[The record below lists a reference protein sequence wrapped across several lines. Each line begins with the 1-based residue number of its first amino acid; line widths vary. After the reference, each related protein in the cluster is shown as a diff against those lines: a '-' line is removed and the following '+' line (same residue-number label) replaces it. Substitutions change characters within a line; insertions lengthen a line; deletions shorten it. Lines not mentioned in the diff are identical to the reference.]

1 MPYSMLN
8 MNEAADYLHLSLN
21 ELEKLVSKR
30 SIPFDNLRG
39 QIVFRKIELRDW
51 SNQGMLDSC
60 KKTITAAHKRID
72 SHLFD
77 TPDDNQA
84 FLSQCVF
91 PGCMIPDLAGRT
103 RKKTLQALAKGAFDT
118 GYATDEEEILRLLE
132 EREELC
138 PTGIPGGIAIPHT
151 RIHSPYLY
159 LENMII
165 IGKSDRGIPFGS
177 SDHKMSDIFVMPCT
191 VDDRHH
197 LYMLSRIA
205 LLFQATNFAQLLREA
220 HDAEE
225 MQEALESCEKEII
238 KNIK

>member
-1 MPYSMLN
+1 MSYSVLN
-8 MNEAADYLHLSLN
+8 INEAADYLHLSVH

-30 SIPFDNLRG
+30 SVPFDYLRG
-39 QIVFRKIELRDW
+39 QVVFRQNELRDW
-51 SNQGMLDSC
+51 SNQGMLESC
-60 KKTITAAHKRID
+60 AKTITNIHKRID

-84 FLSQCVF
+84 FLSECIF
-91 PGCMIPDLAGRT
+91 PGCMIPELPGELA
-103 RKKTLQALAKGAFDT
+103 RKLYKPLAKAAFDT
-118 GYATDEEEILRLLE
+118 GYATDEPEIYRLLE

-138 PTGIPGGIAIPHT
+138 PTGIAGGIAIPHT

-159 LENMII
+159 LENMLI
-165 IGKSDRGIPFGS
+165 IGRSGNGIPFGS
-177 SDHKMSDIFVMPCT
+177 SDHKLTDIFVMPCT

-205 LLFQATNFAQLLREA
+205 LLFQTTDFADRLREA

-225 MQEALESCEKEII
+225 MENALRECEKEII
-238 KNIK
+238 KNLK